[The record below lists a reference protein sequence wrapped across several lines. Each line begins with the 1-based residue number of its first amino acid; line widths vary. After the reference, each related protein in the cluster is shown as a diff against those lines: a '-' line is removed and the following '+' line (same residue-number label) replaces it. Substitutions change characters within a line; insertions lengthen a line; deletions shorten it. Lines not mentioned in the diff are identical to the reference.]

1 MQYQYSST
9 ISLYHVHMKGI
20 TPIIFTKDA
29 FCSHRAL
36 LVLAYRQQ
44 VIALTYGVTTSV
56 SGHRPLAY
64 SF

>member
-1 MQYQYSST
+1 
-9 ISLYHVHMKGI
+9 MKGI

>member
-1 MQYQYSST
+1 M
-9 ISLYHVHMKGI
+9 
-20 TPIIFTKDA
+20 F
-29 FCSHRAL
+29 
-36 LVLAYRQQ
+36 LAYRQQ